1 MLLIFI
7 QKNKRVIIIVG
18 KVLIALALSLSIIN
32 IAQAPSITFE
42 GFKNGKNSNNLI
54 NLNTQEE
61 ITTTEYLEL
70 ENSSP
75 KEITII
81 FAGDIMLSRTVNA
94 KMEKYNDYS
103 WPFLKI
109 YRTLNEA
116 DLVVANLE
124 SPFLKNSSYQVLT
137 GSFSFKAN
145 PTATLGL
152 KLANLGL
159 LSLANNHTLNQG
171 KQGIIDTIEILEENE
186 IKFVGAGL
194 NEEEARKPAVINI
207 KDYNFAFFGYAYPND
222 YSVATANKV
231 GIANM
236 DIEKMQ
242 NDINLLKNATNSPD
256 FIIILMHAGNEYVV
270 EPNWQQKEFAR
281 AAIDAGADLV
291 VGHHPHWPQTFEFYK
306 DKPIIYS
313 LGNFVF
319 DQMWSEET
327 RQGLLLE
334 AIWQNG
340 IKSLKLIPTKIY
352 NYGQVEI
359 LATSSEKTKILEKI
373 SANEDG
379 IIIQERKIIKTKR
392 NY

>member
-1 MLLIFI
+1 MLLDFI
-7 QKNKRVIIIVG
+7 KKNKRIIIIIG
-18 KVLIALALSLSIIN
+18 TVLIALALSLSIIN
-32 IAQAPSITFE
+32 IAQAPSIKLE
-42 GFKNGKNSNNLI
+42 RFKNGKNFNNLFDPRA
-54 NLNTQEE
+54 QEE
-61 ITTTEYLEL
+61 LITTEYQEP
-70 ENSSP
+70 ETAST

-94 KMEKYNDYS
+94 KMEQYNDYS
-103 WPFLKI
+103 WPFLKTYETI
-109 YRTLNEA
+109 NRA

-124 SPFLKNSSYQVLT
+124 SPFLQDSNYQVST

-145 PTATLGL
+145 PNSIFGL

-159 LSLANNHTLNQG
+159 LSLANNHSLNQG
-171 KQGIIDTIEILEENE
+171 KQGIIDTIEILEKNG

-194 NEEEARKPAVINI
+194 NEEGARKPAIINI
-207 KDYNFAFFGYAYPND
+207 KGYNFAFFGYSYQND
-222 YSVATANKV
+222 YSVATTNRA

-236 DIEKMQ
+236 DVKKMK
-242 NDINLLKNATNSPD
+242 NDINLIKNTTNSPD
-256 FIIILMHAGNEYVV
+256 FIIILMHAGTEYVT

-291 VGHHPHWPQTFEFYK
+291 IGHHPHWPQIFEFYEN
-306 DKPIIYS
+306 KPIIYS

-334 AIWQNG
+334 TTWQNG
-340 IKSLKLIPTKIY
+340 LKSLKFIPTKIY
-352 NYGQVEI
+352 DYGQVEI

-373 SANEDG
+373 GANESG
-379 IIIQERKIIKTKR
+379 IIMDEKK
-392 NY
+392 NEE